1 MALAAAAALA
11 VLSTVTIGGSADA
24 ANALATCPD
33 ATVPATQVSI
43 GDLRKSIQCLAN
55 QERRRNGRKVM
66 QADRRLAKAAKKHIG
81 VMVATDCLDHLCGNE
96 PVLEKRIRKAGY
108 FAGARSYDYAEN
120 VGCEQTT
127 AQMVAN
133 WMASPLH
140 RKNLLDR
147 KLDEFGVAATY
158 GRVPSR
164 CYEGYVTFVT
174 VFGRRSP
181 G

>member
-1 MALAAAAALA
+1 VA
-11 VLSTVTIGGSADA
+11 VFATVAIGGSAGA
-24 ANALATCPD
+24 ASARATCPN
-33 ATVPATQVSI
+33 ATVPATQVSL

-55 QERRRNGRKVM
+55 QERRSNGRTVL
-66 QADRRLAKAAKKHIG
+66 QADRRLAKAAKNHLG

-108 FAGARSYDYAEN
+108 FSGARSYDYAEN

-147 KLDEFGVAATY
+147 KLDEVGVAVTY

-164 CYEGYVTFVT
+164 CYEGYVTFVA
-174 VFGRRSP
+174 VFGHRSP